1 MEIPILAIIIQSKI
15 LTNYSQKIFYHR
27 LYLNLSSCFQIQSS
41 TNELTDLNLLF
52 IAADLEFLQI
62 GERIRTKSI
71 GSLIILQRGERVRTK
86 RIGSLIILRRG
97 ERVRTKL
104 KKSVPKTIK
113 ILKYFYFLL

>member
-52 IAADLEFLQI
+52 IAVDLEFLQI

-86 RIGSLIILRRG
+86 RIGSLKGVFAKNERG
-97 ERVRTKL
+97 YRL
-104 KKSVPKTIK
+104 NAIKKR
-113 ILKYFYFLL
+113 F